1 MSTVGLARWVLVLAV
16 LTSPVASAET
26 RRVAV
31 LVGNNAGSGERPSLH
46 FAEVDAGKMARVLVE
61 LGRVSPED
69 LFLLQGRALGAVRD
83 VFAKVKE
90 RISAFHREADSRVVL
105 VFYFSG
111 HSDGEVLEIGEQ
123 RLPFVELRRWL
134 SDAGAD
140 VRLGII
146 DSCKSGALLASKGG
160 TPGPAFQV
168 RLVDDLASTGE
179 AMLTSSAADEIALES
194 TEIRGS
200 FFTHHLVSGLRGAAD
215 SSGDGLVTLAE
226 AYQYAFSH
234 TVSATAG
241 TVGGIQHPVYDYR
254 LAGQGELVL
263 TELSR
268 PAAALELPKGYDRV
282 LVVQIARDQVIA
294 ELTAE
299 AARHVAIPP
308 GDYALRAWREGQ
320 AFAGRVSVLPG
331 ESRVVR
337 SEELH
342 SISLYPSQSKGP
354 DALLVS
360 QAQEHGF
367 FSQPTLSLGV
377 GAQPGVTEGVRP
389 LVSVH
394 AAVHFGVLSGPS
406 LALNFAVGTGRTPSL
421 TGPATRFTEGEIFLF
436 AGYRWGLE
444 RGLWS
449 VHIGPE
455 IGGGLLFQSVEGGG
469 RTATALAIGPW
480 AGVTL
485 RVSQRI
491 RLELETH
498 LPLTFFRRD
507 GQVVKA
513 LLPAGWLGVAFP
525 L

>member
-1 MSTVGLARWVLVLAV
+1 
-16 LTSPVASAET
+16 
-26 RRVAV
+26 
-31 LVGNNAGSGERPSLH
+31 
-46 FAEVDAGKMARVLVE
+46 
-61 LGRVSPED
+61 
-69 LFLLQGRALGAVRD
+69 
-83 VFAKVKE
+83 
-90 RISAFHREADSRVVL
+90 
-105 VFYFSG
+105 
-111 HSDGEVLEIGEQ
+111 
-123 RLPFVELRRWL
+123 
-134 SDAGAD
+134 
-140 VRLGII
+140 
-146 DSCKSGALLASKGG
+146 
-160 TPGPAFQV
+160 
-168 RLVDDLASTGE
+168 
-179 AMLTSSAADEIALES
+179 MLTSSAADEIALES

-308 GDYALRAWREGQ
+308 GDYGLRAWREGQ

-342 SISLYPSQSKGP
+342 SISPYPSQSKGP
-354 DALLVS
+354 DTSLVS

-367 FSQPTLSLGV
+367 FSQPTLSVGL
-377 GAQPGVTEGVRP
+377 GAQPGVTQGVRP
-389 LVSVH
+389 LVSAH
-394 AAVHFGVLSGPS
+394 TAIQFGDKSGPS
-406 LALNFAVGTGRTPSL
+406 LALNFAVGTGTTPSL
-421 TGPATRFTEGEIFLF
+421 TGGPSTHFTEGEVFLF
-436 AGYRWGLE
+436 AGYRWGV
-444 RGLWS
+444 GSGFWS

-455 IGGGLLFQSVEGGG
+455 IGGGLLFQSVEDGG
-469 RTATALAIGPW
+469 RTATALAMGPW
-480 AGVTL
+480 GGLTL
-485 RVSQRI
+485 RLSQRV
-491 RLELETH
+491 RLELEAH
-498 LPLTFFRRD
+498 LPITFFRRD
-507 GQVVKA
+507 GQTVGVW
-513 LLPAGWLGVAFP
+513 LPAGWLGVAFP